1 MGCWLFFPP
10 STTGGRSALSPPA
23 CSPRVGPLCS
33 LSIPLSVCLSIL
45 QMLSRKTQRGHHQGG
60 RTSQWGGCDKSS
72 EGVGR
77 QWWAG
82 SRLGRW
88 GGTACIYP
96 GSPAGRPQTCPPA
109 LRLGPTSPVWEAA
122 QPFSPHLPS
131 TLPGARRQQWAGTKT
146 WLAHTLHPLELG
158 EWIVEEQENW
168 RVRLHYRLKTKED
181 KKQKQPSGG
190 PGCVAGG
197 PRASGVL

>member
-1 MGCWLFFPP
+1 MLG
-10 STTGGRSALSPPA
+10 GGRSALSPPA
-23 CSPRVGPLCS
+23 CSPRVRPICS
-33 LSIPLSVCLSIL
+33 LSIPLSVRLSIL

-60 RTSQWGGCDKSS
+60 RTPQWGGCDKSS

-77 QWWAG
+77 QWWEG
-82 SRLGRW
+82 SRPGRW

-96 GSPAGRPQTCPPA
+96 GSPAGRPQPHPPA
-109 LRLGPTSPVWEAA
+109 LRLGPASRVWEAA
-122 QPFSPHLPS
+122 QPSILISQAPS
-131 TLPGARRQQWAGTKT
+131 QALGDSSGRAPRRGWPIPCTLWSLQGR
-146 WLAHTLHPLELG
+146 
-158 EWIVEEQENW
+158 IVEEQENW

-197 PRASGVL
+197 PQASGVL